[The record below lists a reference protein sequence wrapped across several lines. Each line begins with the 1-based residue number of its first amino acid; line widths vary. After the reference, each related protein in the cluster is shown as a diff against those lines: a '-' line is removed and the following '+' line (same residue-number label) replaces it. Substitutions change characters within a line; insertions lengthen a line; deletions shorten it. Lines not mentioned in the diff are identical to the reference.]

1 MTILLIPIITKLPNN
16 IELLEYPNGDNE
28 YYLNNYHYRAD
39 NPLYSFYN
47 RWHRLDGPAVER
59 HNGDKFWFQYGKNH
73 RENGPAIELHT
84 GQKYWFINGERI
96 PCKTQKQF
104 EQLMRLKAF
113 W

>member
-1 MTILLIPIITKLPNN
+1 MKITKLPNN
-16 IELLEYPNGDNE
+16 GELIEYDDGIKWWLLN
-28 YYLNNYHYRAD
+28 
-39 NPLYSFYN
+39 
-47 RWHRLDGPAVER
+47 
-59 HNGDKFWFQYGKNH
+59 GKNH

-96 PCKTQKQF
+96 PCTTQLQF